1 MAALMT
7 RLFKSPKVRY
17 FYSIAKAGIHIGFP
31 ALLLWLPATFFDHG
45 RSISLFELAGV
56 EDYYSKGIT
65 RAIMHLI
72 HFDFATAWE
81 YNKLSFVVFP
91 LIAYVWGK
99 AFLQNFFLLK
109 KLHQQQKTTGLPQA

>member
-7 RLFKSPKVRY
+7 RLFKSPKFRY
-17 FYSIAKAGIHIGFP
+17 FFCIVKAVVHIGFP

-72 HFDFATAWE
+72 HLDFATAWE
-81 YNKLSFVVFP
+81 YNKLSFIVFP

-99 AFLQNFFLLK
+99 AFLQNFFLLR
-109 KLHQQQKTTGLPQA
+109 KLHHQRKATGLTKA